1 MDWKGK
7 MAFLLLFLLAVA
19 IGPEP
24 AAAADV
30 TLYELIE
37 NMSLVRI
44 AGEDYRQGWAAL
56 EGTASPGTPLCPL
69 LVTCTVHAT
78 GAASVKIATGG
89 GWFSGDL
96 TVVVQGDNEVDGPE
110 AVVLRAE
117 FSGVMD
123 FSPALLA
130 RQPYGLIDGTVTV
143 HNRGESS
150 PFTGIFLLPF
160 VPPGDPSYTPH
171 YLGLT
176 GLMPNGAVV
185 PVSADERVLGRPTVK
200 FEMCLGLS
208 CGAPAPSPM
217 RG

>member
-1 MDWKGK
+1 MDWKRK
-7 MAFLLLFLLAVA
+7 MACPLLFLLAVA
-19 IGPEP
+19 IGPAP
-24 AAAADV
+24 AAGADA

-44 AGEDYRQGWAAL
+44 AGDDYRQGWAAL
-56 EGTASPGTPLCPL
+56 EGNASPGTLLCPM

-78 GAASVKIATGG
+78 GMASVKIATGA
-89 GWFSGDL
+89 GWFRGDI

-110 AVVLRAE
+110 AVVLRGE

-130 RQPYGLIDGTVTV
+130 RQPYGLIDGTVAL
-143 HNRGESS
+143 HNRGEFA

-160 VPPGDPSYTPH
+160 VPAGDPSNTPH

-176 GLMPNGAVV
+176 GLAPNGAVV
-185 PVSADERVLGRPTVK
+185 PVSAEERVLGRPTVK

-208 CGAPAPSPM
+208 CGATAPSPL